1 MLFTIK
7 GKCIIVYICIKYNS
21 KVEL

>member
-7 GKCIIVYICIKYNS
+7 GKYIIVYICIKYNS